1 MISLTLPAPAK
12 INLTLDI
19 LGARPDGY
27 HEMEMVMQSV
37 SLCDTIRLDLGF
49 AGGVRASSGLQF
61 LPNDKDNLAV
71 AAALAFRK
79 ATGQTWRDLLIT
91 IEKRIP
97 VCAGTAGGS
106 SDAAAVLRGLN
117 ELTNAGLSPQAL
129 AKIGEEVGSD
139 VPYCV
144 LGTTALAG
152 ETEPQAAAVLL
163 DQHLD
168 DIAQTAAQ
176 EISAQG
182 HDDRVEVRLEQT
194 WFPTRQYQ
202 GISLPAGN
210 YLALRVLIG
219 AAEGHNWWCVV
230 FPNLC
235 LPAVSERALEA
246 STLTPGQISLL
257 QEEETSYVFRFKTL
271 ELWQS
276 LKHRLME
283 G

>member
-1 MISLTLPAPAK
+1 MRLSRVLRDFPWRRVLALFVACLVCTALWAEATQVR
-12 INLTLDI
+12 L
-19 LGARPDGY
+19 ASQ
-27 HEMEMVMQSV
+27 V
-37 SLCDTIRLDLGF
+37 IRLH
-49 AGGVRASSGLQF
+49 V
-61 LPNDKDNLAV
+61 LAN
-71 AAALAFRK
+71 
-79 ATGQTWRDLLIT
+79 
-91 IEKRIP
+91 
-97 VCAGTAGGS
+97 
-106 SDAAAVLRGLN
+106 SDS
-117 ELTNAGLSPQAL
+117 EEDQAL
-129 AKIGEEVGSD
+129 KLEVRD
-139 VPYCV
+139 RV
-144 LGTTALAG
+144 LETTSALLTG

-163 DQHLD
+163 NQHLD

>member
-1 MISLTLPAPAK
+1 MRLTRVLR
-12 INLTLDI
+12 DI
-19 LGARPDGY
+19 PWRRVLALFVACLVCTALWAEATQVRLASQ
-27 HEMEMVMQSV
+27 V
-37 SLCDTIRLDLGF
+37 IRLH
-49 AGGVRASSGLQF
+49 V
-61 LPNDKDNLAV
+61 LAN
-71 AAALAFRK
+71 
-79 ATGQTWRDLLIT
+79 
-91 IEKRIP
+91 
-97 VCAGTAGGS
+97 
-106 SDAAAVLRGLN
+106 SDS
-117 ELTNAGLSPQAL
+117 EEDQAL
-129 AKIGEEVGSD
+129 KLEVRD
-139 VPYCV
+139 RV
-144 LGTTALAG
+144 LETTSALLAG

-163 DQHLD
+163 NQHLD

-257 QEEETSYVFRFKTL
+257 QEEETSYVFRFKAL

>member
-1 MISLTLPAPAK
+1 MRLSRVLRDFPWRRVLALFVACLVCTALWAEATQVR
-12 INLTLDI
+12 L
-19 LGARPDGY
+19 ASQ
-27 HEMEMVMQSV
+27 V
-37 SLCDTIRLDLGF
+37 IRLH
-49 AGGVRASSGLQF
+49 V
-61 LPNDKDNLAV
+61 LAN
-71 AAALAFRK
+71 
-79 ATGQTWRDLLIT
+79 
-91 IEKRIP
+91 
-97 VCAGTAGGS
+97 
-106 SDAAAVLRGLN
+106 SDS
-117 ELTNAGLSPQAL
+117 EEDQAL
-129 AKIGEEVGSD
+129 KLEVRD
-139 VPYCV
+139 RV
-144 LGTTALAG
+144 LETTSALLAG

-163 DQHLD
+163 DQHLE

-257 QEEETSYVFRFKTL
+257 QEEETSYVFRFKAL

>member
-1 MISLTLPAPAK
+1 MRLSRVLRDFPWRRVLALFVACLVCTALWAEATQVR
-12 INLTLDI
+12 L
-19 LGARPDGY
+19 ASQ
-27 HEMEMVMQSV
+27 V
-37 SLCDTIRLDLGF
+37 IRLH
-49 AGGVRASSGLQF
+49 V
-61 LPNDKDNLAV
+61 LAN
-71 AAALAFRK
+71 
-79 ATGQTWRDLLIT
+79 
-91 IEKRIP
+91 
-97 VCAGTAGGS
+97 
-106 SDAAAVLRGLN
+106 SDS
-117 ELTNAGLSPQAL
+117 EEDQAL
-129 AKIGEEVGSD
+129 KLEVRD
-139 VPYCV
+139 RV
-144 LGTTALAG
+144 LETTSALLAG

-163 DQHLD
+163 NQHLD

-219 AAEGHNWWCVV
+219 AAEGQNWWCVV

-257 QEEETSYVFRFKTL
+257 QEEETSYVFRFKAL

>member
-1 MISLTLPAPAK
+1 MRLTRVLRDVPWRRVLALFVAC
-12 INLTLDI
+12 LVCTALWADATQVR
-19 LGARPDGY
+19 LASQ
-27 HEMEMVMQSV
+27 V
-37 SLCDTIRLDLGF
+37 IRLH
-49 AGGVRASSGLQF
+49 V
-61 LPNDKDNLAV
+61 LAN
-71 AAALAFRK
+71 
-79 ATGQTWRDLLIT
+79 
-91 IEKRIP
+91 
-97 VCAGTAGGS
+97 
-106 SDAAAVLRGLN
+106 SDS
-117 ELTNAGLSPQAL
+117 EEDQAL
-129 AKIGEEVGSD
+129 KLEVRD
-139 VPYCV
+139 RV
-144 LGTTALAG
+144 LETTSALLAG

-163 DQHLD
+163 NQHLD

-257 QEEETSYVFRFKTL
+257 QEEETSYVFRFKAL
-271 ELWQS
+271 ELWQN

>member
-1 MISLTLPAPAK
+1 MRLT
-12 INLTLDI
+12 
-19 LGARPDGY
+19 R
-27 HEMEMVMQSV
+27 
-37 SLCDTIRLDLGF
+37 
-49 AGGVRASSGLQF
+49 
-61 LPNDKDNLAV
+61 
-71 AAALAFRK
+71 
-79 ATGQTWRDLLIT
+79 
-91 IEKRIP
+91 
-97 VCAGTAGGS
+97 
-106 SDAAAVLRGLN
+106 VLRDVPWRRVLALFVACLVCTALWAEATQVRLASQVLRLHVLAN
-117 ELTNAGLSPQAL
+117 SDSEEDQAL
-129 AKIGEEVGSD
+129 KLEVRD
-139 VPYCV
+139 RV
-144 LGTTALAG
+144 LETTSALLAG

-257 QEEETSYVFRFKTL
+257 QEEETSYVFRFKAL

>member
-1 MISLTLPAPAK
+1 MRLTRVLRDVPWRRVLALFVAC
-12 INLTLDI
+12 LVCTALWAEATQVQ
-19 LGARPDGY
+19 LASQ
-27 HEMEMVMQSV
+27 V
-37 SLCDTIRLDLGF
+37 IRLH
-49 AGGVRASSGLQF
+49 V
-61 LPNDKDNLAV
+61 LAN
-71 AAALAFRK
+71 
-79 ATGQTWRDLLIT
+79 
-91 IEKRIP
+91 
-97 VCAGTAGGS
+97 
-106 SDAAAVLRGLN
+106 SDR
-117 ELTNAGLSPQAL
+117 EEDQAL
-129 AKIGEEVGSD
+129 KLEVRD
-139 VPYCV
+139 RV
-144 LGTTALAG
+144 LETTSALLAG

-163 DQHLD
+163 NQHLD

-257 QEEETSYVFRFKTL
+257 QEEETSYVFRFKAL

>member
-1 MISLTLPAPAK
+1 MRLTRVLRDFPWRRVLALFVAC
-12 INLTLDI
+12 LVCTALWAEATQVR
-19 LGARPDGY
+19 LASQ
-27 HEMEMVMQSV
+27 V
-37 SLCDTIRLDLGF
+37 IRLH
-49 AGGVRASSGLQF
+49 V
-61 LPNDKDNLAV
+61 LAN
-71 AAALAFRK
+71 
-79 ATGQTWRDLLIT
+79 
-91 IEKRIP
+91 
-97 VCAGTAGGS
+97 
-106 SDAAAVLRGLN
+106 SDS
-117 ELTNAGLSPQAL
+117 EEDQAL
-129 AKIGEEVGSD
+129 KLEVRD
-139 VPYCV
+139 RV
-144 LGTTALAG
+144 LETTSALLAG

-163 DQHLD
+163 NQHLD

-257 QEEETSYVFRFKTL
+257 QEEETSYVFRFKAL

-276 LKHRLME
+276 LKHRLIE

>member
-1 MISLTLPAPAK
+1 MRLSRVLRDFPWRRVLALFVACLVCTALWAEATQVR
-12 INLTLDI
+12 L
-19 LGARPDGY
+19 ASQ
-27 HEMEMVMQSV
+27 V
-37 SLCDTIRLDLGF
+37 IRLH
-49 AGGVRASSGLQF
+49 V
-61 LPNDKDNLAV
+61 LAN
-71 AAALAFRK
+71 
-79 ATGQTWRDLLIT
+79 
-91 IEKRIP
+91 
-97 VCAGTAGGS
+97 
-106 SDAAAVLRGLN
+106 SDS
-117 ELTNAGLSPQAL
+117 EEDQAL
-129 AKIGEEVGSD
+129 KLEVRD
-139 VPYCV
+139 RV
-144 LGTTALAG
+144 LETTSALLAG

-163 DQHLD
+163 NQHLD

-202 GISLPAGN
+202 DISLPAGN

-235 LPAVSERALEA
+235 LPAVSERALET

-271 ELWQS
+271 EFWQS

>member
-1 MISLTLPAPAK
+1 MRLTRVLRDVPWRRVLALFVAC
-12 INLTLDI
+12 LVCTALWAEATQVR
-19 LGARPDGY
+19 LASQ
-27 HEMEMVMQSV
+27 V
-37 SLCDTIRLDLGF
+37 IRLH
-49 AGGVRASSGLQF
+49 V
-61 LPNDKDNLAV
+61 LAN
-71 AAALAFRK
+71 
-79 ATGQTWRDLLIT
+79 
-91 IEKRIP
+91 
-97 VCAGTAGGS
+97 
-106 SDAAAVLRGLN
+106 SDS
-117 ELTNAGLSPQAL
+117 EEDQAL
-129 AKIGEEVGSD
+129 KLEVRD
-139 VPYCV
+139 RV
-144 LGTTALAG
+144 LETTSALLAR

-163 DQHLD
+163 NQHLD

-235 LPAVSERALEA
+235 LPAVPERALEA

>member
-1 MISLTLPAPAK
+1 MRLTRVLRDVPWRRVLALFVAC
-12 INLTLDI
+12 LVCTALWAEATQVR
-19 LGARPDGY
+19 LASQ
-27 HEMEMVMQSV
+27 V
-37 SLCDTIRLDLGF
+37 IRLH
-49 AGGVRASSGLQF
+49 V
-61 LPNDKDNLAV
+61 LAN
-71 AAALAFRK
+71 
-79 ATGQTWRDLLIT
+79 
-91 IEKRIP
+91 
-97 VCAGTAGGS
+97 
-106 SDAAAVLRGLN
+106 SDS
-117 ELTNAGLSPQAL
+117 EEDQAL
-129 AKIGEEVGSD
+129 KLEVRD
-139 VPYCV
+139 RV
-144 LGTTALAG
+144 LETTSALLAG

-163 DQHLD
+163 NQHLD

-257 QEEETSYVFRFKTL
+257 QEEETSYVFRFKAL

-276 LKHRLME
+276 LKHRLIE

>member
-1 MISLTLPAPAK
+1 MRLTRVLRDFPWRRVLALFVAC
-12 INLTLDI
+12 LVCTALWAEATQVR
-19 LGARPDGY
+19 LASQ
-27 HEMEMVMQSV
+27 V
-37 SLCDTIRLDLGF
+37 IRLH
-49 AGGVRASSGLQF
+49 V
-61 LPNDKDNLAV
+61 LAN
-71 AAALAFRK
+71 
-79 ATGQTWRDLLIT
+79 
-91 IEKRIP
+91 
-97 VCAGTAGGS
+97 
-106 SDAAAVLRGLN
+106 SDS
-117 ELTNAGLSPQAL
+117 EEDQAL
-129 AKIGEEVGSD
+129 KLEVRD
-139 VPYCV
+139 RV
-144 LGTTALAG
+144 LETTSALLTG

-163 DQHLD
+163 NQHLD

-219 AAEGHNWWCVV
+219 EAEGHNWWCVV

-271 ELWQS
+271 EFWQS

>member
-1 MISLTLPAPAK
+1 MRLTRVLRDVPWRRVLALFVAC
-12 INLTLDI
+12 LVCTAMWAEATQVRL
-19 LGARPDGY
+19 ASQ
-27 HEMEMVMQSV
+27 V
-37 SLCDTIRLDLGF
+37 IRLHVLANSD
-49 AGGVRASSGLQF
+49 SE
-61 LPNDKDNLAV
+61 KD
-71 AAALAFRK
+71 
-79 ATGQTWRDLLIT
+79 
-91 IEKRIP
+91 
-97 VCAGTAGGS
+97 
-106 SDAAAVLRGLN
+106 
-117 ELTNAGLSPQAL
+117 QAL
-129 AKIGEEVGSD
+129 KLEVRD
-139 VPYCV
+139 RV
-144 LGTTALAG
+144 LETTSALLAG

-163 DQHLD
+163 NQHLD

-257 QEEETSYVFRFKTL
+257 QEEETSYVFRFKAL

>member
-1 MISLTLPAPAK
+1 MRLTRVLRDVPWRRVLALFVAC
-12 INLTLDI
+12 LVCTALWADATQVR
-19 LGARPDGY
+19 LASQ
-27 HEMEMVMQSV
+27 V
-37 SLCDTIRLDLGF
+37 IRLH
-49 AGGVRASSGLQF
+49 V
-61 LPNDKDNLAV
+61 LAN
-71 AAALAFRK
+71 
-79 ATGQTWRDLLIT
+79 
-91 IEKRIP
+91 
-97 VCAGTAGGS
+97 
-106 SDAAAVLRGLN
+106 SDS
-117 ELTNAGLSPQAL
+117 EEDQAL
-129 AKIGEEVGSD
+129 KLEVRD
-139 VPYCV
+139 RV
-144 LGTTALAG
+144 LETTSALLAG

-163 DQHLD
+163 NQHLD

-271 ELWQS
+271 EFWQS

>member
-1 MISLTLPAPAK
+1 MRLTRVLRDVPWRRVLAPFVAC
-12 INLTLDI
+12 LVCTALWAEATQVR
-19 LGARPDGY
+19 LASQ
-27 HEMEMVMQSV
+27 V
-37 SLCDTIRLDLGF
+37 IRLH
-49 AGGVRASSGLQF
+49 V
-61 LPNDKDNLAV
+61 LAN
-71 AAALAFRK
+71 
-79 ATGQTWRDLLIT
+79 
-91 IEKRIP
+91 
-97 VCAGTAGGS
+97 
-106 SDAAAVLRGLN
+106 SDS
-117 ELTNAGLSPQAL
+117 EEDQAL
-129 AKIGEEVGSD
+129 KLEVRD
-139 VPYCV
+139 RV
-144 LGTTALAG
+144 LETTSALLAG

-163 DQHLD
+163 NQHLE

-257 QEEETSYVFRFKTL
+257 QEEETSYVFRFKAL

>member
-1 MISLTLPAPAK
+1 MRLTRVLRDVPWRRVLALFVAC
-12 INLTLDI
+12 LVCTALWAEATQVR
-19 LGARPDGY
+19 LASQ
-27 HEMEMVMQSV
+27 V
-37 SLCDTIRLDLGF
+37 IRLH
-49 AGGVRASSGLQF
+49 V
-61 LPNDKDNLAV
+61 LAN
-71 AAALAFRK
+71 
-79 ATGQTWRDLLIT
+79 
-91 IEKRIP
+91 
-97 VCAGTAGGS
+97 
-106 SDAAAVLRGLN
+106 SDS
-117 ELTNAGLSPQAL
+117 EEDQAL
-129 AKIGEEVGSD
+129 KLEVRD
-139 VPYCV
+139 RV
-144 LGTTALAG
+144 LETTSALLAG
-152 ETEPQAAAVLL
+152 ETDPQAAAVLL
-163 DQHLD
+163 NQHLD

-257 QEEETSYVFRFKTL
+257 QEEETSYVFRFKAL

>member
-1 MISLTLPAPAK
+1 MRLMRVLRDVPWRRVLALFVACLVCTALWAEATQVRLASQ
-12 INLTLDI
+12 
-19 LGARPDGY
+19 
-27 HEMEMVMQSV
+27 V
-37 SLCDTIRLDLGF
+37 IRLH
-49 AGGVRASSGLQF
+49 V
-61 LPNDKDNLAV
+61 LAN
-71 AAALAFRK
+71 
-79 ATGQTWRDLLIT
+79 
-91 IEKRIP
+91 
-97 VCAGTAGGS
+97 
-106 SDAAAVLRGLN
+106 SDS
-117 ELTNAGLSPQAL
+117 EEDQAL
-129 AKIGEEVGSD
+129 KLEVRD
-139 VPYCV
+139 RV
-144 LGTTALAG
+144 LETTSALLAG

-257 QEEETSYVFRFKTL
+257 QEEETSYVFRFKAL

>member
-1 MISLTLPAPAK
+1 MRLSRVLRDFPWRRVLALFVACLVCTALWAEATQVR
-12 INLTLDI
+12 L
-19 LGARPDGY
+19 ASQ
-27 HEMEMVMQSV
+27 V
-37 SLCDTIRLDLGF
+37 IRLH
-49 AGGVRASSGLQF
+49 V
-61 LPNDKDNLAV
+61 LAN
-71 AAALAFRK
+71 
-79 ATGQTWRDLLIT
+79 
-91 IEKRIP
+91 
-97 VCAGTAGGS
+97 
-106 SDAAAVLRGLN
+106 SDS
-117 ELTNAGLSPQAL
+117 EEDQAL
-129 AKIGEEVGSD
+129 KLEVRD
-139 VPYCV
+139 RV
-144 LGTTALAG
+144 LETTSALLAG

-235 LPAVSERALEA
+235 LPAVSERALET

-257 QEEETSYVFRFKTL
+257 QEEETSYVFRFKAL

>member
-1 MISLTLPAPAK
+1 MRLTRVLRDVPWRRVLALFVACL
-12 INLTLDI
+12 ICTALWAEATQVRL
-19 LGARPDGY
+19 ASQ
-27 HEMEMVMQSV
+27 V
-37 SLCDTIRLDLGF
+37 IRLH
-49 AGGVRASSGLQF
+49 V
-61 LPNDKDNLAV
+61 LAN
-71 AAALAFRK
+71 
-79 ATGQTWRDLLIT
+79 
-91 IEKRIP
+91 
-97 VCAGTAGGS
+97 
-106 SDAAAVLRGLN
+106 SDS
-117 ELTNAGLSPQAL
+117 EEDQAL
-129 AKIGEEVGSD
+129 KLEVRD
-139 VPYCV
+139 RV
-144 LGTTALAG
+144 LETTSALLAG

-168 DIAQTAAQ
+168 DIAQIAAQ

-271 ELWQS
+271 EFWQS

>member
-1 MISLTLPAPAK
+1 MRLTRVLRDVPWRRVLALFVAC
-12 INLTLDI
+12 LVCTALWAEATQVR
-19 LGARPDGY
+19 LASQ
-27 HEMEMVMQSV
+27 V
-37 SLCDTIRLDLGF
+37 IRLH
-49 AGGVRASSGLQF
+49 V
-61 LPNDKDNLAV
+61 LAN
-71 AAALAFRK
+71 
-79 ATGQTWRDLLIT
+79 
-91 IEKRIP
+91 
-97 VCAGTAGGS
+97 
-106 SDAAAVLRGLN
+106 SDS
-117 ELTNAGLSPQAL
+117 EEDQAL
-129 AKIGEEVGSD
+129 KLEVRD
-139 VPYCV
+139 RV
-144 LGTTALAG
+144 LETTSALLAG

-163 DQHLD
+163 NQHLD

-271 ELWQS
+271 EFWQS

>member
-1 MISLTLPAPAK
+1 MRLTRVLRDVPWRRVLALFVAC
-12 INLTLDI
+12 LVCTALWAEATQVR
-19 LGARPDGY
+19 LASQ
-27 HEMEMVMQSV
+27 V
-37 SLCDTIRLDLGF
+37 IRLH
-49 AGGVRASSGLQF
+49 V
-61 LPNDKDNLAV
+61 LAN
-71 AAALAFRK
+71 
-79 ATGQTWRDLLIT
+79 
-91 IEKRIP
+91 
-97 VCAGTAGGS
+97 
-106 SDAAAVLRGLN
+106 SDS
-117 ELTNAGLSPQAL
+117 EEDQAL
-129 AKIGEEVGSD
+129 KLEVRD
-139 VPYCV
+139 RV
-144 LGTTALAG
+144 LETTSALLTG

-163 DQHLD
+163 NQHLD

-257 QEEETSYVFRFKTL
+257 QEEETSYVFRFKAL

>member
-1 MISLTLPAPAK
+1 MRLSRVLRDFPWRRVLALFVACLVCTALWAEATQVR
-12 INLTLDI
+12 L
-19 LGARPDGY
+19 ASQ
-27 HEMEMVMQSV
+27 V
-37 SLCDTIRLDLGF
+37 IRLH
-49 AGGVRASSGLQF
+49 V
-61 LPNDKDNLAV
+61 LAN
-71 AAALAFRK
+71 
-79 ATGQTWRDLLIT
+79 
-91 IEKRIP
+91 
-97 VCAGTAGGS
+97 
-106 SDAAAVLRGLN
+106 SDS
-117 ELTNAGLSPQAL
+117 EEDQAL
-129 AKIGEEVGSD
+129 KLEVRD
-139 VPYCV
+139 RV
-144 LGTTALAG
+144 LETTSALLAG

-219 AAEGHNWWCVV
+219 AAKGHNWWCVV

-271 ELWQS
+271 EFWQS

>member
-1 MISLTLPAPAK
+1 MRLTRVLRDFPWRRVLALFVAC
-12 INLTLDI
+12 LVCTALWAEATQVR
-19 LGARPDGY
+19 LASQ
-27 HEMEMVMQSV
+27 V
-37 SLCDTIRLDLGF
+37 IRLH
-49 AGGVRASSGLQF
+49 V
-61 LPNDKDNLAV
+61 LAN
-71 AAALAFRK
+71 
-79 ATGQTWRDLLIT
+79 
-91 IEKRIP
+91 
-97 VCAGTAGGS
+97 
-106 SDAAAVLRGLN
+106 SDS
-117 ELTNAGLSPQAL
+117 EEDQAL
-129 AKIGEEVGSD
+129 KLEVRD
-139 VPYCV
+139 RV
-144 LGTTALAG
+144 LETTSALLEG

-163 DQHLD
+163 NQHLD

>member
-1 MISLTLPAPAK
+1 MRLSRVLRDVPWRRVLALFVACLVCTALWAEATQVQ
-12 INLTLDI
+12 L
-19 LGARPDGY
+19 ASQ
-27 HEMEMVMQSV
+27 V
-37 SLCDTIRLDLGF
+37 IRLH
-49 AGGVRASSGLQF
+49 V
-61 LPNDKDNLAV
+61 LAN
-71 AAALAFRK
+71 
-79 ATGQTWRDLLIT
+79 
-91 IEKRIP
+91 
-97 VCAGTAGGS
+97 
-106 SDAAAVLRGLN
+106 SDS
-117 ELTNAGLSPQAL
+117 EEDQAL
-129 AKIGEEVGSD
+129 KLEVRD
-139 VPYCV
+139 RV
-144 LGTTALAG
+144 LETTSALLAG
-152 ETEPQAAAVLL
+152 ETEPQAAAILL
-163 DQHLD
+163 NQHLD

-257 QEEETSYVFRFKTL
+257 QEEETSYVFRFKAL

>member
-1 MISLTLPAPAK
+1 MRLTRVLRDVPWRRVLVLFVACLVCTA
-12 INLTLDI
+12 LWAEATQVQL
-19 LGARPDGY
+19 ASQ
-27 HEMEMVMQSV
+27 V
-37 SLCDTIRLDLGF
+37 IRLHI
-49 AGGVRASSGLQF
+49 
-61 LPNDKDNLAV
+61 LAN
-71 AAALAFRK
+71 
-79 ATGQTWRDLLIT
+79 
-91 IEKRIP
+91 
-97 VCAGTAGGS
+97 
-106 SDAAAVLRGLN
+106 SDS
-117 ELTNAGLSPQAL
+117 EEDQAL
-129 AKIGEEVGSD
+129 KLEVRD
-139 VPYCV
+139 RV
-144 LGTTALAG
+144 LETTSALLAG

>member
-1 MISLTLPAPAK
+1 MHLSRVLRDFPWRRVLALFVACLVCTALWAEATQVR
-12 INLTLDI
+12 L
-19 LGARPDGY
+19 ASQ
-27 HEMEMVMQSV
+27 V
-37 SLCDTIRLDLGF
+37 IRLH
-49 AGGVRASSGLQF
+49 V
-61 LPNDKDNLAV
+61 LAN
-71 AAALAFRK
+71 
-79 ATGQTWRDLLIT
+79 
-91 IEKRIP
+91 
-97 VCAGTAGGS
+97 
-106 SDAAAVLRGLN
+106 SDS
-117 ELTNAGLSPQAL
+117 EEDQAL
-129 AKIGEEVGSD
+129 KLEVRD
-139 VPYCV
+139 RV
-144 LGTTALAG
+144 LETTSALLAG

-163 DQHLD
+163 NQHLD

>member
-1 MISLTLPAPAK
+1 MRLTRVLRDVPWRRVLALFVAC
-12 INLTLDI
+12 LVCTALWAEATQVR
-19 LGARPDGY
+19 LASQ
-27 HEMEMVMQSV
+27 V
-37 SLCDTIRLDLGF
+37 IRLHI
-49 AGGVRASSGLQF
+49 
-61 LPNDKDNLAV
+61 LAN
-71 AAALAFRK
+71 
-79 ATGQTWRDLLIT
+79 
-91 IEKRIP
+91 
-97 VCAGTAGGS
+97 
-106 SDAAAVLRGLN
+106 SDS
-117 ELTNAGLSPQAL
+117 EEDQAL
-129 AKIGEEVGSD
+129 KLEVRD
-139 VPYCV
+139 RV
-144 LGTTALAG
+144 LETTSALLAG

-163 DQHLD
+163 NQHLD

-257 QEEETSYVFRFKTL
+257 QEEETSYVFRFKAL

>member
-1 MISLTLPAPAK
+1 MRLTRVLRDVPWRRVLALFVAC
-12 INLTLDI
+12 LVCTALWAEATQVR
-19 LGARPDGY
+19 LASQ
-27 HEMEMVMQSV
+27 V
-37 SLCDTIRLDLGF
+37 IRLH
-49 AGGVRASSGLQF
+49 V
-61 LPNDKDNLAV
+61 LAN
-71 AAALAFRK
+71 
-79 ATGQTWRDLLIT
+79 
-91 IEKRIP
+91 
-97 VCAGTAGGS
+97 
-106 SDAAAVLRGLN
+106 SDS
-117 ELTNAGLSPQAL
+117 EEDQAL
-129 AKIGEEVGSD
+129 KLEVRD
-139 VPYCV
+139 RV
-144 LGTTALAG
+144 LETTSALLAG
-152 ETEPQAAAVLL
+152 ETEPQAAAMLL
-163 DQHLD
+163 NQHLD

-235 LPAVSERALEA
+235 LPAVSERALET

-257 QEEETSYVFRFKTL
+257 QEDETSYVFRFKAL

>member
-1 MISLTLPAPAK
+1 MRLTRVLRDVPWRRVLALFVAC
-12 INLTLDI
+12 LVCTALWAEATQVQ
-19 LGARPDGY
+19 LASQ
-27 HEMEMVMQSV
+27 V
-37 SLCDTIRLDLGF
+37 IRLHI
-49 AGGVRASSGLQF
+49 
-61 LPNDKDNLAV
+61 LAN
-71 AAALAFRK
+71 
-79 ATGQTWRDLLIT
+79 
-91 IEKRIP
+91 
-97 VCAGTAGGS
+97 
-106 SDAAAVLRGLN
+106 SDS
-117 ELTNAGLSPQAL
+117 EEDQAL
-129 AKIGEEVGSD
+129 KLEVRD
-139 VPYCV
+139 RV
-144 LGTTALAG
+144 LETTSALLAG

-163 DQHLD
+163 NQHLD

-182 HDDRVEVRLEQT
+182 HDDRVEVRLEQA

-257 QEEETSYVFRFKTL
+257 QEEETSYVFRFKAL

-276 LKHRLME
+276 LKHHLME

>member
-1 MISLTLPAPAK
+1 MRLMRVLRDVPWRRVLALFVACLVCTALWAEATQVLLASQ
-12 INLTLDI
+12 
-19 LGARPDGY
+19 
-27 HEMEMVMQSV
+27 V
-37 SLCDTIRLDLGF
+37 IRLH
-49 AGGVRASSGLQF
+49 V
-61 LPNDKDNLAV
+61 LAN
-71 AAALAFRK
+71 
-79 ATGQTWRDLLIT
+79 
-91 IEKRIP
+91 
-97 VCAGTAGGS
+97 
-106 SDAAAVLRGLN
+106 SDS
-117 ELTNAGLSPQAL
+117 EEDQAL
-129 AKIGEEVGSD
+129 KLEVRD
-139 VPYCV
+139 RV
-144 LGTTALAG
+144 LETTSALLTG

-176 EISAQG
+176 EISSQG

-257 QEEETSYVFRFKTL
+257 QEEETSYVFRFKAL

>member
-1 MISLTLPAPAK
+1 MRLTRVLRDVPWRRVLALFVAC
-12 INLTLDI
+12 LVCTALWAEATQVR
-19 LGARPDGY
+19 LASQ
-27 HEMEMVMQSV
+27 V
-37 SLCDTIRLDLGF
+37 IRLH
-49 AGGVRASSGLQF
+49 V
-61 LPNDKDNLAV
+61 LAN
-71 AAALAFRK
+71 
-79 ATGQTWRDLLIT
+79 
-91 IEKRIP
+91 
-97 VCAGTAGGS
+97 
-106 SDAAAVLRGLN
+106 SDS
-117 ELTNAGLSPQAL
+117 EEDQAL
-129 AKIGEEVGSD
+129 KLEVRD
-139 VPYCV
+139 RV
-144 LGTTALAG
+144 LETTSALLAG

-163 DQHLD
+163 NQHLD

-257 QEEETSYVFRFKTL
+257 QEEETSYVFRFKAL

>member
-1 MISLTLPAPAK
+1 MRLTRVLRDVPWRRVLALFVAC
-12 INLTLDI
+12 LVCTALWAEATQVR
-19 LGARPDGY
+19 LASQ
-27 HEMEMVMQSV
+27 V
-37 SLCDTIRLDLGF
+37 IRLH
-49 AGGVRASSGLQF
+49 V
-61 LPNDKDNLAV
+61 LAN
-71 AAALAFRK
+71 
-79 ATGQTWRDLLIT
+79 
-91 IEKRIP
+91 
-97 VCAGTAGGS
+97 
-106 SDAAAVLRGLN
+106 SDS
-117 ELTNAGLSPQAL
+117 EEDQAL
-129 AKIGEEVGSD
+129 KLEVRD
-139 VPYCV
+139 RV
-144 LGTTALAG
+144 LETTSALLAG

-163 DQHLD
+163 NQHLD

-257 QEEETSYVFRFKTL
+257 QEEETRYVFRFKAL

>member
-1 MISLTLPAPAK
+1 MRLTRVLRDVPWRRVLALFVAC
-12 INLTLDI
+12 LVCTALWAEATQVR
-19 LGARPDGY
+19 LASQ
-27 HEMEMVMQSV
+27 V
-37 SLCDTIRLDLGF
+37 IRLH
-49 AGGVRASSGLQF
+49 V
-61 LPNDKDNLAV
+61 LAN
-71 AAALAFRK
+71 
-79 ATGQTWRDLLIT
+79 
-91 IEKRIP
+91 
-97 VCAGTAGGS
+97 
-106 SDAAAVLRGLN
+106 SDS
-117 ELTNAGLSPQAL
+117 EEDQAL
-129 AKIGEEVGSD
+129 KLEVRD
-139 VPYCV
+139 QV
-144 LGTTALAG
+144 LETTSALLAG

-163 DQHLD
+163 NQHLD

-219 AAEGHNWWCVV
+219 AAEGQNWWCVV

>member
-1 MISLTLPAPAK
+1 MRLTRVLRDVPWRRVLALFVAC
-12 INLTLDI
+12 LVCTALWAEATQVR
-19 LGARPDGY
+19 LASQ
-27 HEMEMVMQSV
+27 V
-37 SLCDTIRLDLGF
+37 IRLH
-49 AGGVRASSGLQF
+49 V
-61 LPNDKDNLAV
+61 LAN
-71 AAALAFRK
+71 
-79 ATGQTWRDLLIT
+79 
-91 IEKRIP
+91 
-97 VCAGTAGGS
+97 
-106 SDAAAVLRGLN
+106 SDS
-117 ELTNAGLSPQAL
+117 EEDQAL
-129 AKIGEEVGSD
+129 KLEVRD
-139 VPYCV
+139 RV
-144 LGTTALAG
+144 LETTSALLAG

-163 DQHLD
+163 NQHLD

-182 HDDRVEVRLEQT
+182 HNDRVEVRLEQT

-230 FPNLC
+230 FPTLC

>member
-1 MISLTLPAPAK
+1 MRLTRVLRDFPWRRVLALFVAC
-12 INLTLDI
+12 LVCTALWAEATQVR
-19 LGARPDGY
+19 LASQ
-27 HEMEMVMQSV
+27 V
-37 SLCDTIRLDLGF
+37 IRLH
-49 AGGVRASSGLQF
+49 V
-61 LPNDKDNLAV
+61 LAN
-71 AAALAFRK
+71 
-79 ATGQTWRDLLIT
+79 
-91 IEKRIP
+91 
-97 VCAGTAGGS
+97 
-106 SDAAAVLRGLN
+106 SDS
-117 ELTNAGLSPQAL
+117 EEDQAL
-129 AKIGEEVGSD
+129 KLEVRD
-139 VPYCV
+139 RV
-144 LGTTALAG
+144 LETTSALLEG

-163 DQHLD
+163 NQHLD

-257 QEEETSYVFRFKTL
+257 QEEETSYVFRFKAL

>member
-1 MISLTLPAPAK
+1 MRLTRVLRDVPWRRVLALFVAC
-12 INLTLDI
+12 LVCTALWAEATQVQ
-19 LGARPDGY
+19 LASQ
-27 HEMEMVMQSV
+27 V
-37 SLCDTIRLDLGF
+37 IRLH
-49 AGGVRASSGLQF
+49 V
-61 LPNDKDNLAV
+61 LAN
-71 AAALAFRK
+71 
-79 ATGQTWRDLLIT
+79 
-91 IEKRIP
+91 
-97 VCAGTAGGS
+97 
-106 SDAAAVLRGLN
+106 SDS
-117 ELTNAGLSPQAL
+117 EEDQAL
-129 AKIGEEVGSD
+129 KLEVRD
-139 VPYCV
+139 RV
-144 LGTTALAG
+144 LETTSALLAG
-152 ETEPQAAAVLL
+152 ETEPQAAAILL

-257 QEEETSYVFRFKTL
+257 QEEETSYVFRFKAL

>member
-1 MISLTLPAPAK
+1 MRLTRVLRDVPWRRVLALFVAC
-12 INLTLDI
+12 LVCTALWAEATQVR
-19 LGARPDGY
+19 LASQ
-27 HEMEMVMQSV
+27 V
-37 SLCDTIRLDLGF
+37 IRLH
-49 AGGVRASSGLQF
+49 V
-61 LPNDKDNLAV
+61 LAN
-71 AAALAFRK
+71 
-79 ATGQTWRDLLIT
+79 
-91 IEKRIP
+91 
-97 VCAGTAGGS
+97 
-106 SDAAAVLRGLN
+106 SDS
-117 ELTNAGLSPQAL
+117 EEDQAL
-129 AKIGEEVGSD
+129 KLEVRD
-139 VPYCV
+139 RV
-144 LGTTALAG
+144 LETTSALLAG

-163 DQHLD
+163 NQHLD

-176 EISAQG
+176 EISTQG

-257 QEEETSYVFRFKTL
+257 QEEETSYVFRFKAL

>member
-1 MISLTLPAPAK
+1 MRLTRVLRDVPWRRVLALFVAC
-12 INLTLDI
+12 LVCTALWAEATQVR
-19 LGARPDGY
+19 LASQ
-27 HEMEMVMQSV
+27 V
-37 SLCDTIRLDLGF
+37 IRLH
-49 AGGVRASSGLQF
+49 V
-61 LPNDKDNLAV
+61 LAN
-71 AAALAFRK
+71 
-79 ATGQTWRDLLIT
+79 
-91 IEKRIP
+91 
-97 VCAGTAGGS
+97 
-106 SDAAAVLRGLN
+106 SDS
-117 ELTNAGLSPQAL
+117 EEDQAL
-129 AKIGEEVGSD
+129 KLEVRD
-139 VPYCV
+139 RV
-144 LGTTALAG
+144 LETTSALLAG

-182 HDDRVEVRLEQT
+182 HDDQVEVRLEQT

-271 ELWQS
+271 EFWQS